1 MDTSTLD
8 GGLDAYG
15 GGSVI
20 GCCVTFII
28 LCTLFL
34 GLRFFSLRFDS
45 RPTSIEDW
53 VMIPAWVLM
62 MGLAANV
69 ILSMSNS
76 LFGYLPMDFSLIT
89 YRYLG
94 VRIGGVGRHEA
105 FILEQNPQTLGTW
118 AQTLFVVILLHAPLM
133 ALEKTSILLLYRRI
147 FSIQPWFR
155 ISTTILIVYIWCW
168 AASEFLVAIFQ
179 CKPVAYQWNKELNG
193 TCIDQLA
200 FFRWISVP
208 NLIHDI
214 AMLVL
219 PLPMIWN
226 LQVGTRQKFALSL
239 VFLIGSL
246 YVIFPGLCSVFNS
259 KDTNSS
265 VSGCVASII
274 RMTIFFNLNA
284 FSDNTWASIQLMSWT
299 IAEPGTI
306 LICACMPALWPMF
319 LRYVPGLGSRLAG
332 SSNKSG
338 NLSGTNDS
346 KLRNKNWRAPLQ
358 PAHSEDSLSPL
369 EVSAGLESQY
379 AMSPLTNG
387 HMNGDR
393 VMAHIPSS
401 YIYDGSQDIGSRTVH
416 IIQKQG

>member
-1 MDTSTLD
+1 MSAPPVDTSALD

-15 GGSVI
+15 GASVI

-69 ILSMSNS
+69 ILSVLS
-76 LFGYLPMDFSLIT
+76 LLRYCPQMDFSLIT
-89 YRYLG
+89 HNDLG

-105 FILEQNPQTLGTW
+105 YILEQNPQTIGTW
-118 AQTLFVVILLHAPLM
+118 AQTLFVVIVLHAPLM

-155 ISTTILIVYIWCW
+155 VSTTMLIVYIWCW

-179 CKPVAYQWNKELNG
+179 CQPIAYQWNKQLNG

-246 YVIFPGLCSVFNS
+246 YVISRRRCSI
-259 KDTNSS
+259 
-265 VSGCVASII
+265 SI
-274 RMTIFFNLNA
+274 A
-284 FSDNTWASIQLMSWT
+284 K
-299 IAEPGTI
+299 I
-306 LICACMPALWPMF
+306 LTPP
-319 LRYVPGLGSRLAG
+319 
-332 SSNKSG
+332 
-338 NLSGTNDS
+338 
-346 KLRNKNWRAPLQ
+346 
-358 PAHSEDSLSPL
+358 
-369 EVSAGLESQY
+369 
-379 AMSPLTNG
+379 
-387 HMNGDR
+387 
-393 VMAHIPSS
+393 
-401 YIYDGSQDIGSRTVH
+401 
-416 IIQKQG
+416 